1 LFAVDSIGEL
11 SARGLDFPNYFVVV
25 DFPPKRTA
33 MASHASTI
41 EISGL
46 ERAKLAKL
54 RQHAK
59 SLGISA
65 EHYAKQLIEEGL
77 SLEQQARSKTFDELL
92 APVRAGFRRRGM
104 SEEELDK
111 LVDQAR
117 TRHHKRV
124 TRKKA

>member
-1 LFAVDSIGEL
+1 MA
-11 SARGLDFPNYFVVV
+11 
-25 DFPPKRTA
+25 TA
-33 MASHASTI
+33 ASTL

-59 SLGISA
+59 ALGITA
-65 EHYAKQLIEEGL
+65 ERYAKQLIEDGL
-77 SLEQQARSKTFDELL
+77 SLKQRARSKTFDEML
-92 APVRAGFRRRGM
+92 APVRAGFRKSRMR
-104 SEEELDK
+104 EEELDK

-124 TRKKA
+124 SRKRA